1 MVTIKDTSFS
11 SNITFADVLN
21 VKTKAQM
28 LEICKKLDL
37 YVSPNIKKD
46 EMANRLATEILN
58 NPIEV
63 LSRLCK
69 ADLQI
74 VDEFVKGGPNTY
86 VTRKIRKTENKL
98 QKFCLVL
105 TNIDESN
112 GEWHMLMPDS
122 VRKSLATSL
131 PFYLDLAMKGVKAP
145 SSKELRMMSMMQKL
159 LNGDI

>member
-1 MVTIKDTSFS
+1 MITIQNTTFTSDIS
-11 SNITFADVLN
+11 LTSILN
-21 VKTKAQM
+21 VKTKVQM

-37 YVSPNIKKD
+37 YVSPNIKK
-46 EMANRLATEILN
+46 EETARRLAAEILD

-69 ADLQI
+69 AELQI

-86 VTRKIRKTENKL
+86 VTRKSRKTEYKL

-105 TNIDESN
+105 THIDDVK

-122 VRKSLATSL
+122 VRDSLAVSL

-145 SSKELRMMSMMQKL
+145 SAKELRMMSMLEGLGIKV
-159 LNGDI
+159 